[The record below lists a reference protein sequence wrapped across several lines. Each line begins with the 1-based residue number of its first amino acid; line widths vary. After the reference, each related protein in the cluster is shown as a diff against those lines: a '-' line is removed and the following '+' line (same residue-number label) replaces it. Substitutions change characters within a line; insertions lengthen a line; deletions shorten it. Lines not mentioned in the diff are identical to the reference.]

1 MKTLLLL
8 FAASAYLYAGF
19 IFSQNANQSA
29 PLDMNQLRTIIQT
42 QNLKFGEGVTKKDAS
57 AFMDLYLDNAKLL
70 APGEDFISGNDKVRM
85 WWDTYLNGDIHSMT
99 LNTVSLGGDADVLY
113 ESGQVIWEI
122 WKDNKASMQYDKYL
136 TVWRLQDDGSYK
148 IAASIWNL
156 DKKMDW

>member
-1 MKTLLLL
+1 MKTFL
-8 FAASAYLYAGF
+8 FLILFSAGNISYA
-19 IFSQNANQSA
+19 QTANQSGS
-29 PLDMNQLRTIIQT
+29 LDMNQLRTVIQT

-57 AFMDLYLDNAKLL
+57 VFMDLYSNNTNLM
-70 APGEDFISGNDKVRM
+70 APGEDFISGSDKVKQ
-85 WWDTYLNGDIHSMT
+85 WWDAYLKGDIHSMT

-113 ESGQVIWEI
+113 ESGQVIREI